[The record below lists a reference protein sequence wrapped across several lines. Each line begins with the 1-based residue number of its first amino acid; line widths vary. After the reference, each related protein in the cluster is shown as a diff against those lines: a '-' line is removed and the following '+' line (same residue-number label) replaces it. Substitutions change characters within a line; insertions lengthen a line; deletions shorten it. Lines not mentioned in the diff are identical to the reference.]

1 MRSRRWG
8 GARAAG
14 RGMVFQLRNEKK
26 KGAASRARARPL
38 HCFLSFRRECPG
50 TAAHARHTP
59 GSAHIAPWPPASR
72 TCSRTC
78 RRGERK
84 RGGERERERERAAP
98 QWPRRVFVWPPPRT
112 ALLLASA
119 RAPPPRVPAQAEPT
133 HASNAC
139 MAPRTYP
146 FLRSPLSSPIN
157 RLSFFCQGAPLPL
170 PRRAPSSRPRP
181 CRTCAPTTPRRQV
194 RDGSRARRRD
204 EAGVESE
211 RRRDDQKKKTQPPSA
226 PSFLSLL
233 SLSLTSHRGP
243 GRDDRPDQHPHPHP
257 AP

>member
-1 MRSRRWG
+1 MRSRRRG

-26 KGAASRARARPL
+26 KGAASRARACPL

-59 GSAHIAPWPPASR
+59 GSTHIAPWPPASR

-119 RAPPPRVPAQAEPT
+119 RAPPPRVLPGRT
-133 HASNAC
+133 HARQQRMHGPPDVSLPALT
-139 MAPRTYP
+139 PLLPHQPP
-146 FLRSPLSSPIN
+146 FI
-157 RLSFFCQGAPLPL
+157 FCQGAPLPL

-181 CRTCAPTTPRRQV
+181 CRTCAPMTPRRQV

-211 RRRDDQKKKTQPPSA
+211 RRRDDQKKKNSTSLRPLFS
-226 PSFLSLL
+226 LSPL
-233 SLSLTSHRGP
+233 SLSHFTQRARS
-243 GRDDRPDQHPHPHP
+243 
-257 AP
+257 